1 VAVWEWPFAANV
13 TFSPSSLRCLVQ
25 RSQSGNASSVGA
37 PARRGETRTETGS
50 VGLSIAMPR
59 AIAVNMMVWVGL
71 AMIYPPQA

>member
-1 VAVWEWPFAANV
+1 
-13 TFSPSSLRCLVQ
+13 
-25 RSQSGNASSVGA
+25 
-37 PARRGETRTETGS
+37 